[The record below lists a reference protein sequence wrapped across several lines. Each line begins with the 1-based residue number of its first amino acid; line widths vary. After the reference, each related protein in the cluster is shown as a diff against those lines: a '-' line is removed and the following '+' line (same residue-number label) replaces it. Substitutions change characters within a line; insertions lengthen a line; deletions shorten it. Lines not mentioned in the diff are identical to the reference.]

1 MEDEKIIA
9 LYWERNEQALEETAK
24 KYNPY
29 CLSIAKGLL
38 GNLEDAWEC
47 VNDTYRAAWDS
58 IPPNRP
64 RILSS
69 YLAKL
74 TRRICMKVWRSRDTR
89 KRGCGELPLSL
100 EELGQCIPDGKQ
112 IDDELNA
119 RELGAAIDC
128 FLQELPE
135 MERRVFVRRY
145 FHGISIG
152 ELCAQFGF
160 SKSKTESMLHR
171 TRKKL
176 RDYLEQEG
184 YWV

>member
-1 MEDEKIIA
+1 
-9 LYWERNEQALEETAK
+9 
-24 KYNPY
+24 
-29 CLSIAKGLL
+29 
-38 GNLEDAWEC
+38 
-47 VNDTYRAAWDS
+47 
-58 IPPNRP
+58 
-64 RILSS
+64 
-69 YLAKL
+69 
-74 TRRICMKVWRSRDTR
+74 MKVWRSRDTR

-119 RELGAAIDC
+119 RELGAAIDR

-135 MERRVFVRRY
+135 TERRVFVRRY
-145 FHGISIG
+145 FHGISIR